1 MKAKLKL
8 IMEQVGEFDL
18 ETYKPESD
26 LFCINILLNIGI
38 DDGTET
44 GDYFDLSVCSS
55 DWLKYY
61 KKKPFI
67 LRHLIVIDSY
77 DFREIENY
85 INQIINQCEGDSWQ
99 EIANKLSRYFFWEYE
114 DYVYPEMQ
122 IS

>member
-38 DDGTET
+38 DDGTEA
-44 GDYFDLSVCSS
+44 GNYFDLRVCSS

-67 LRHLIVIDSY
+67 LRHLMVIDSY
-77 DFREIENY
+77 DFREIKNY

-99 EIANKLSRYFFWEYE
+99 EITNKLSRYFFWEYE